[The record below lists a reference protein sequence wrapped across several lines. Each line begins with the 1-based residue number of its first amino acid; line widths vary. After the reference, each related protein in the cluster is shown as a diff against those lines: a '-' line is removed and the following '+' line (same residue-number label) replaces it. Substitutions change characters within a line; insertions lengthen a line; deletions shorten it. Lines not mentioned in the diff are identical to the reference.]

1 VTATSAIAW
10 GQTPFT
16 DDAQRSVVLP
26 GKVTRVFAAG
36 APAEVLLYTL
46 APEMLAGRNHM
57 PSEEALALI
66 PPEYRAPVQITNVPD
81 QDDPRY
87 DAELLALDVDVYVDY
102 GTVDA
107 DYVAALEAVSAR
119 TGIPG
124 IILDGRLANIPAA
137 YRQLGS
143 ALGVP
148 ERGERLAAEAER
160 ILSKYRDVL
169 AEPRVR
175 VYLACSQN
183 GTTPCLE
190 GHSFGEVAQWLGAT
204 NTGGAVGSAPRR
216 PLTLAEIDASAPA
229 VIIAVSAA
237 SAARL
242 SAEPAW
248 REIDAVAAGR
258 VHAPP
263 DLPFNWGPRPPSV
276 NRLLGLIWMAYVL
289 PARSFD
295 DAFFADV
302 RAFFETFYHVT
313 PTREQLRHLIG
324 SE

>member
-1 VTATSAIAW
+1 MTAPSAIAW

-16 DDAQRSVVLP
+16 DDAQRRVTLP
-26 GKVTRVFAAG
+26 STVTRVFAAG

-46 APEMLAGRNHM
+46 VPEKLGGRNHL
-57 PSEEALALI
+57 PSEAALALM
-66 PPEYRAPVQITNVPD
+66 PPEYRAPKQITNLPD
-81 QDDPRY
+81 RDDPRY
-87 DAELLALDVDVYVDY
+87 DAELLALNVDVYVDY

-107 DYVAALEAVSAR
+107 DYIAALEAISAR

-137 YRQLGS
+137 YRRLGS
-143 ALGVP
+143 ALGVT

-204 NTGGAVGSAPRR
+204 NTGGAVGTAPRR

-229 VIIAVSAA
+229 VIIAASAA
-237 SAARL
+237 SAASL
-242 SAEPAW
+242 SADPAW
-248 REIDAVAAGR
+248 REIDAVAAGH

-263 DLPFNWGPRPPSV
+263 DAPFNWGPRPPSV

-289 PARSFD
+289 PARPFD
-295 DAFFADV
+295 DAFFTEV
-302 RAFFETFYHVT
+302 RAFLETFYHVT
-313 PTREQLRHLIG
+313 PTPEQLGRLVE
-324 SE
+324 SK